1 MPLKYR
7 YLGMCFFLLFSLF
20 MCWFSYSNIY
30 IGFQEDIAQQL
41 EIIEV
46 SFGSGITLYSSVLFL
61 AYSIAFLL
69 YNFRRRSEPVELW
82 ATLSN
87 NKTTIVIIGLLAVSI
102 PCGYIYKE
110 YKENV
115 LIKNGYSF
123 EKVRER
129 RGLFKFDYDVYT
141 LKTNK

>member
-1 MPLKYR
+1 
-7 YLGMCFFLLFSLF
+7 

-41 EIIEV
+41 EVIEV

-87 NKTTIVIIGLLAVSI
+87 NKTTIVIIGFLAVSI

-129 RGLFKFDYDVYT
+129 RGLFKLDYDVYT